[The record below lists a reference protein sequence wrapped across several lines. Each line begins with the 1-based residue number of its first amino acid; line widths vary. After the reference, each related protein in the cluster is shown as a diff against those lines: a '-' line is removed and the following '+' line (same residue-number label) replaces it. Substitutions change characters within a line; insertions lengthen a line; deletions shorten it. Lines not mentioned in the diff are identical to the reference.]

1 MSKVLKFC
9 IWHRL
14 PIYYCF
20 LMDILSTIDYKY
32 GIVSSNINLII
43 VYMIITVIFIL
54 LGMYLKERYNRK
66 QRSLIKNES

>member
-20 LMDILSTIDYKY
+20 CLDILSTIDYKY
-32 GIVSSNINLII
+32 GIALSDINLII
-43 VYMIITVIFIL
+43 VYMIITIIFII
-54 LGMYLKERYNRK
+54 LGMYLKEKYNRNK
-66 QRSLIKNES
+66 DKKIDIR

>member
-20 LMDILSTIDYKY
+20 LMDVLSTIDYKY
-32 GIVSSNINLII
+32 GIVLSNINLIVI
-43 VYMIITVIFIL
+43 YMIITVIFIL
-54 LGMYLKERYNRK
+54 LGMYLKEKYNRLK
-66 QRSLIKNES
+66 IRHYGNKN